1 MKKST
6 LFLLVAFIFMGVYQS
21 CTPKVESGGIH
32 GTITNES
39 TGKAVDQATVE
50 LLPNGVKTFTDPEGN
65 FEFTELLAGNYVV
78 NVKKSGYKD
87 ASSEV
92 IVVKEGMLSNV
103 NIKLTE
109 YMPSLKIV
117 NADNQ
122 EITILDYG
130 KDQNEISRSFNI
142 LNDGSAP
149 LEWNITFTATWIK
162 SISKASGELS
172 ANSKQPVEII
182 IDRTKLNE
190 GENTSTLNIS
200 SNGGTVSLTISAT
213 YEDNAAKLGNIHGV
227 LTNQST
233 GSVIAQANIELLPN
247 GLKTFSNAE
256 GKFEFTELEPGNYT
270 LRITKDGYVDL
281 LSENIVVAA
290 GQVTDLQLQMQE
302 ATPSLKITDENNK
315 VLDTLSLGKEDYEIV
330 CSFYIQNDGLGLLEW
345 NIISSASWIKS
356 ISKESGSLTAN
367 AKESVVV
374 TIDRETLENGENTTI
389 LYITSNGG
397 NKSLVIKAI
406 EEDYNK
412 LPTFVFEGSTYR
424 VLPTLEKKY
433 TFYSA
438 QSACGAV
445 TYDGYT
451 TWIVPTIQMC
461 ETMYNS
467 GVPGFVDGFYWSS
480 TYAQANST
488 SYRFMYYYNFLY
500 GTKYNERETNIDDA
514 TLLVRCVRKEN

>member
-130 KDQNEISRSFNI
+130 KDQNEISHSFNI

-256 GKFEFTELEPGNYT
+256 GKFEFTELEQGNYT

-281 LSENIVVAA
+281 LSENILVNA
-290 GQVTDLQLQMQE
+290 GRVTDLQLQMQE
-302 ATPSLKITDENNK
+302 ATPSLKIIDENNQ

-330 CSFYIQNDGLGLLEW
+330 CSFYIQNDGLGSLEW
-345 NIISSASWIKS
+345 NVISSANWVKS
-356 ISKESGSLTAN
+356 ISIESGVLAAN
-367 AKESVVV
+367 AKQAVVV
-374 TIDRETLENGENTTI
+374 TINRELLENGENTTI

-397 NKSLVIKAI
+397 NKSLVIKVV
-406 EEDYNK
+406 EENYNK
-412 LPTFVFEGSTYR
+412 LPTFVHEGVTYR
-424 VLPTLEKKY
+424 VHPTLDDTY
-433 TFYSA
+433 TFYGA
-438 QSACGAV
+438 QSACGAI
-445 TYDGYT
+445 TYDGHSG
-451 TWIVPTIQMC
+451 WLVPSIKMC
-461 ETMYNS
+461 QTMYDAS
-467 GVPGFVDGFYWSS
+467 VPDFTKRYYWSS
-480 TYAQANST
+480 TVANNTNSKFYYFDFFT
-488 SYRFMYYYNFLY
+488 GKSYYDPDTQYY
-500 GTKYNERETNIDDA
+500 
-514 TLLVRCVRKEN
+514 VRCVRKEN

>member
-39 TGKAVDQATVE
+39 TGKAVDQANVE
-50 LLPNGVKTFTDPEGN
+50 LLPDGVKTFTDPEGN

-142 LNDGSAP
+142 FNDGSAP
-149 LEWNITFTATWIK
+149 LEWNITFTATTWIK

-281 LSENIVVAA
+281 LSENIVVNA
-290 GQVTDLQLQMQE
+290 GQVTDIQLQMQE
-302 ATPSLKITDENNK
+302 ATPSLKIIDENNQ

-345 NIISSASWIKS
+345 NIISSASWINS

-367 AKESVVV
+367 AKESVVI

-397 NKSLVIKAI
+397 NKSLVIKVI

-424 VLPTLEKKY
+424 VSPNMKNGYNWNAAK
-433 TFYSA
+433 
-438 QSACGAV
+438 SACNLLV
-445 TYDGYT
+445 YDNQTG
-451 TWIVPTIQMC
+451 WILPSLSMC
-461 ETMYNS
+461 KTMYNNSVTGFTS
-467 GVPGFVDGFYWSS
+467 GGYWSS
-480 TYAQANST
+480 TVANNT
-488 SYRFMYYYNFLY
+488 NTKAWYYNFSY
-500 GTKYNERETNIDDA
+500 GTSNYDTTEESYH
-514 TLLVRCVRKEN
+514 VRCVRKEN

>member
-6 LFLLVAFIFMGVYQS
+6 LFLLVASLFMGVYQS

-32 GTITNES
+32 GTITSES
-39 TGKAVDQATVE
+39 TGKAVDQANVE

-233 GSVIAQANIELLPN
+233 GSVIAQANIELLPH
-247 GLKTFSNAE
+247 GLKTFSNAD

-270 LRITKDGYVDL
+270 LRITKDGFVDL
-281 LSENIVVAA
+281 SSENIVVTA
-290 GQVTDLQLQMQE
+290 GQVTNLQLQMQE
-302 ATPSLKITDENNK
+302 ATPSLKIIDENNQ

-397 NKSLVIKAI
+397 NKSLVIKVI

-412 LPTFVFEGSTYR
+412 LPTFVFEGATYR
-424 VLPTLEKKY
+424 VSPNMKNGYNWNAAK
-433 TFYSA
+433 
-438 QSACGAV
+438 SACNLLV
-445 TYDGYT
+445 YDNQTG
-451 TWIVPTIQMC
+451 WILPSLSMC
-461 ETMYNS
+461 KEMYNY
-467 GVPGFVDGFYWSS
+467 GVTGFTNRWYWSS
-480 TYAQANST
+480 SSANNT
-488 SYRFMYYYNFLY
+488 DTKAWYYDFSY
-500 GTKYNERETNIDDA
+500 GTSKYDTTAESYS
-514 TLLVRCVRKEN
+514 VRCVRREN